1 MADVITFIRI
11 KNGITVKEND
21 YDFDERDDIMCI
33 DIRRNFFIQDAM
45 RECNKKKFDPKKV
58 IKVSLYL
65 LSISEILIITGDLCW

>member
-33 DIRRNFFIQDAM
+33 DVRRNFFIQDAM

-65 LSISEILIITGDLCW
+65 LSISEI

>member
-1 MADVITFIRI
+1 MADVILFIRI

-33 DIRRNFFIQDAM
+33 DVRRNFLFKMQW
-45 RECNKKKFDPKKV
+45 ECNKKKFDPKKV

-65 LSISEILIITGDLCW
+65 LSISDV